1 MIRNLFIGIFMA
13 VAAAG
18 SWAQE
23 AKEMVYPQAEWCKAG
38 NILMHTPGQE
48 LFNGVIHPSA
58 GLFENYFDVDKAAE
72 EHENYIKMLEANG
85 IQVYKVTDILKQMS
99 IDDLLRLASKELNYD
114 ISDIPDEDP
123 EKTEEYRQK
132 VFHRCWRHRG
142 RQGCSWRHHRERK
155 ENTYQESGI
164 SSRGGSLSLPHDPQ
178 KSSAGMRR

>member
-142 RQGCSWRHHRERK
+142 MGAAGESYRRLWRSTLHDAGTAEGEVHASLTVFRRRHTRQR
-155 ENTYQESGI
+155 
-164 SSRGGSLSLPHDPQ
+164 
-178 KSSAGMRR
+178 